1 MDKKTL
7 APMILEIDTYDK
19 LLKIIANYS
28 NIKTDTVSVREA
40 VVNLIEEKYQSISGS
55 IKW

>member
-1 MDKKTL
+1 VDKKTL

-19 LLKIIANYS
+19 LLKIISNYS
-28 NIKTDTVSVREA
+28 NIKTDTVSIREA

-55 IKW
+55 MRW

>member
-19 LLKIIANYS
+19 LLKIISNYS
-28 NIKTDTVSVREA
+28 NIKTDTVSIREA

-55 IKW
+55 MRW

>member
-19 LLKIIANYS
+19 LLKIISNYS

-40 VVNLIEEKYQSISGS
+40 VVNLIEEKYQSIRGS
-55 IKW
+55 MRG